1 MPAIT
6 AFDPCKAIVQ
16 NATVKVPVN
25 HPFHIGPKKSVLST
39 ESELITMNLEFSNY
53 YLSGMADNDVKL
65 QEKNKDAAGG
75 WMVHAM
81 YFSMGKEHD
90 YRDVMKNVTAP
101 VLVVHNGN
109 DMQPEERTKIYAEA
123 FPNSRF
129 EVIEGANHFSY
140 KQQTGEFTALLKQ
153 FLRDNI

>member
-1 MPAIT
+1 MPDNRRPE
-6 AFDPCKAIVQ
+6 FDKFLKRYFDFSNI
-16 NATVKVPVN
+16 
-25 HPFHIGPKKSVLST
+25 FSLT
-39 ESELITMNLEFSNY
+39 ESELITMNLEFSDY

-153 FLRDNI
+153 FLQSQSVLL